1 MFFEANTSIDEPVG
15 KSREKALGLSVSVP
29 LPLNSFDGTI
39 NEKLALRRQAQIRSA
54 SKENQIRSEIYVYR
68 MRARKYSEILKSYK
82 SEVENPKKDINT
94 QYIAARKN
102 AQADISEVFGAWQ
115 TNLQLK
121 LIRISITAEQA
132 RNSVSLKYALGV
144 NKNEK

>member
-1 MFFEANTSIDEPVG
+1 
-15 KSREKALGLSVSVP
+15 
-29 LPLNSFDGTI
+29 
-39 NEKLALRRQAQIRSA
+39 
-54 SKENQIRSEIYVYR
+54 
-68 MRARKYSEILKSYK
+68 MRARKYSKILKSYT
-82 SEVENPKKDINT
+82 SEVENPNKDIYT